1 MDEFTEVRELL
12 RRNNTYREEHKRAVE
27 QELLNREPLG
37 DWQSPSDNERWRAL
51 HERLEFARLSY
62 NISRSVAKPEEQ
74 GLLERSAPAV
84 REAIESNMDML
95 REIDAIK
102 NTSWFMSQ
110 QRFEEQKARRK
121 IPFSSQNRVLEGLLH
136 SIETQ
141 LLVYRG

>member
-1 MDEFTEVRELL
+1 M
-12 RRNNTYREEHKRAVE
+12 EEHKRAVE

-84 REAIESNMDML
+84 REAIESNRDML

-110 QRFEEQKARRK
+110 QSFEEQKSRRK
-121 IPFSSQNRVLEGLLH
+121 IPFSSQCRFLEGLLH

>member
-1 MDEFTEVRELL
+1 M
-12 RRNNTYREEHKRAVE
+12 EEHKRAVE

-62 NISRSVAKPEEQ
+62 NISRSVAKKEEQ
-74 GLLERSAPAV
+74 ELLERSAPAV
-84 REAIESNMDML
+84 REAIESNRDML

-102 NTSWFMSQ
+102 KNSWFMSQ
-110 QRFEEQKARRK
+110 ARFEEQKARRK
-121 IPFSSQNRVLEGLLH
+121 IPFSSQCRLLEGLLH